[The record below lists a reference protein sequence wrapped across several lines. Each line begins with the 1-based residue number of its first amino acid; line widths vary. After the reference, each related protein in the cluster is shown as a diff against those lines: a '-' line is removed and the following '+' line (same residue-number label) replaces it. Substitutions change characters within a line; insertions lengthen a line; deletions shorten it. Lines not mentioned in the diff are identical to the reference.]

1 MNSAVVGMLLL
12 LALALPPARAALES
26 GMASHMLVQIP
37 LLAVAG
43 AIVVQNLPERRRAQ
57 LARWN
62 RGGISG
68 ALLALLASA
77 WWMVPR
83 ALDLALASPSM
94 ELTKFVTLPLLVG
107 APLALSWGR
116 LGPLGRGLVL
126 GNVLPMWAVVGW
138 MYVVAPVR
146 VCNFYLVEQQVRA
159 GAGLIGAS
167 AMVGLMM
174 GAMAFRGSNPATP
187 EARAIEAR

>member
-1 MNSAVVGMLLL
+1 MNFAMSGILLL
-12 LALALPPARAALES
+12 IALALPASREELER
-26 GMASHMLVQIP
+26 GMATHMLLQIP

-43 AIVVQNLPERRRAQ
+43 AIVVHDFPASWRTR
-57 LARWN
+57 LATWN
-62 RGGISG
+62 RGGITG
-68 ALLALLASA
+68 TLLALLVSA

-94 ELTKFVTLPLLVG
+94 ELTKFVSLPLFVG
-107 APLALSWGR
+107 APLGLSWSR
-116 LGPLGRGLVL
+116 LGALGRGLVL

-146 VCNFYLVEQQVRA
+146 VCNFYLVEQQVWA

-167 AMVGLMM
+167 AIVGVMM
-174 GAMAFRGSNPATP
+174 GVMAFQSPPSVTP
-187 EARAIEAR
+187 ESRATHAG